1 MLGMIAA
8 IAMIEAAGLAAV
20 TLLACRLSGS
30 SIDASMEGETV
41 LLTTSLALTMISTA
55 GGYSPKLILRRAPF
69 LRAGIIGTCA
79 AFAAMSAILLVFRT
93 QAISPLALGGGGVI
107 ALGVVA
113 ATRRGVA
120 RLLAGHTARRYA
132 MRTVLVGRGTV
143 AAGLLLVGGCG
154 DDIAPEWLGYIDDQS
169 SEPPADGLPYLG
181 GLPRLLELIRDGAV
195 DQVIIALPWSARSPV
210 LELIRRLAEYPVRVR
225 LAPDFERRDL
235 HHRDR
240 DRPPALIDLT
250 EPPLSGWTSLVKRA
264 EDVFLGV
271 LALIVFAIP
280 MLIVAVTVRL
290 DSPGPA
296 LFRQRRTGFNNRDFE
311 MLKFRTMQH
320 RFADADGSRQAVHD
334 DPRITRVGFFLRRT
348 SLDELPQIFNALAG
362 DMSIVGPRPH
372 APGTRAGG
380 RLFDEVVADYASRHR
395 VRPGLTGLAQ
405 VRGLRGPTDTEDRL
419 ARRVDSDLEYI
430 ERWSLWLDLKVLLR
444 TAIVVIRRTN
454 AY

>member
-1 MLGMIAA
+1 MSLSSPAT
-8 IAMIEAAGLAAV
+8 EPSAAV
-20 TLLACRLSGS
+20 RLVSG
-30 SIDASMEGETV
+30 
-41 LLTTSLALTMISTA
+41 
-55 GGYSPKLILRRAPF
+55 
-69 LRAGIIGTCA
+69 
-79 AFAAMSAILLVFRT
+79 
-93 QAISPLALGGGGVI
+93 
-107 ALGVVA
+107 
-113 ATRRGVA
+113 
-120 RLLAGHTARRYA
+120 
-132 MRTVLVGRGTV
+132 TVLVGGG
-143 AAGLLLVGGCG
+143 AAASLLRPGGCG
-154 DDIAPEWLGYIDDQS
+154 DAIAPRWLGYIDDQPS
-169 SEPPADGLPYLG
+169 DAGTLPYLG
-181 GLPRLLELIRDGAV
+181 GLPRLLELIRGGAV

-210 LELIRRLAEYPVRVR
+210 LELIRRLAEHPVRVR
-225 LAPDFERRDL
+225 LAPNLE
-235 HHRDR
+235 HNSRDR
-240 DRPPALIDLT
+240 APPLIDLA

-264 EDVFLGV
+264 EDIF
-271 LALIVFAIP
+271 LALLALAVFAVP
-280 MLIVAVTVRL
+280 MVIVAVTIRL

-372 APGTRAGG
+372 APGTRVGG

-419 ARRVDSDLEYI
+419 ARRIDSDLEYI

-444 TAIVVIRRTN
+444 TAIVVVRMTN
-454 AY
+454 AH